1 MKPVLSKTNKPTTN
15 DRHTTSDAT
24 NILYATRYMIPL
36 LFTRVRVSHFAPT
49 TSAGAT
55 TGLRTLAGGS
65 PWRRSSDWKALGA
78 CGAFNELRSE
88 RAALWGLGQVPDLLP
103 WRSSRP
109 PAAGE
114 CCPPPGSQ
122 RAALQRAAGVLPE
135 GFPPAL
141 RCRDAEGLL

>member
-1 MKPVLSKTNKPTTN
+1 MKPVFSNTNKPTTN
-15 DRHTTSDAT
+15 DRHTTSNAT

-36 LFTRVRVSHFAPT
+36 LFTRVRVSHVAPT

-65 PWRRSSDWKALGA
+65 PRRASSDWKAW
-78 CGAFNELRSE
+78 CGAFKELRSE
-88 RAALWGLGQVPDLLP
+88 RAALWGLGRVPDHLS

-114 CCPPPGSQ
+114 CCPPPGGQ
-122 RAALQRAAGVLPE
+122 RAALQRAADALPE

-141 RCRDAEGLL
+141 RRRDAEGLL

>member
-36 LFTRVRVSHFAPT
+36 LFTRVRVSHVAPT

-65 PWRRSSDWKALGA
+65 PWRRSSDWKAWCVRRVQRASLRAHGTLGA
-78 CGAFNELRSE
+78 GTGA
-88 RAALWGLGQVPDLLP
+88 
-103 WRSSRP
+103 
-109 PAAGE
+109 
-114 CCPPPGSQ
+114 
-122 RAALQRAAGVLPE
+122 
-135 GFPPAL
+135 
-141 RCRDAEGLL
+141 